1 MNLRSTYRPTPDDFR
16 VTGQTLSCRE
26 GGAFDQKMFGTDTP
40 RRITTGW
47 TAVCRDRQARG
58 ISRKARIAGRA

>member
-1 MNLRSTYRPTPDDFR
+1 MIREYHPTVDDFA
-16 VTGQTLSCRE
+16 VKGQTLSCRE
-26 GGAFDQKMFGTDTP
+26 GGQFDQKFRNGDGT

-58 ISRKARIAGRA
+58 VSRQARIARKA